1 MKKTQVALAA
11 LALVASTAV
20 LANGVTVSGS
30 LDAGIASQN
39 ATAGGSKEM
48 TFADGNWNGGSYFTL
63 SGSEDA
69 GNGLKVGFTLQTGMN
84 MTNGTMANGGTIP
97 SLDSSA
103 TTSQG
108 VFNRQANISLGGD
121 FGTVVVGQQLNTYI
135 AGAAGTELA
144 NTAFGSFF
152 VNSIVNGAAGG
163 TAGGFFSP
171 NAVSYSLPSIG
182 GFNGT
187 VMHQLRGSEA
197 TTSEAT
203 SASGSMGIGDVKVS
217 AGYITRTD
225 VGTAYTIG
233 GLIPLGAFNVNL
245 RYTSNDP
252 SGVTAAAKQI
262 QFGASY
268 ALTEAVTLSAQH
280 ANRSGSGDGKLTNLS
295 AYYALSKSTGVY
307 AMYSTARDGMN
318 LFYSGGATAAGAS
331 ANSFSVGAVKNF

>member
-30 LDAGIASQN
+30 LDAGIANQN
-39 ATAGGSKEM
+39 AAAGGSKKM
-48 TFADGNWNGGSYFTL
+48 TFADGNWNGGSYFTV

-69 GNGLKVGFTLQTGMN
+69 GSGLKVGFTLQTGFN

-97 SLDSSA
+97 ATDGSA

-108 VFNRQANISLGGD
+108 VFNRQANISVGGD
-121 FGTVVVGQQLNTYI
+121 FGTVTVGQQLNTYI

-152 VNSIVNGAAGG
+152 VNSIVNAANGG
-163 TAGGFFSP
+163 IAGGFFSP
-171 NAVSYSLPSIG
+171 NAISYSLPSIG
-182 GFNGT
+182 GISST
-187 VMHQLRGSEA
+187 ITHQIRGA
-197 TTSEAT
+197 GDRTSEAT
-203 SASGSMGIGDVKVS
+203 SASGSVGIGDVKVS
-217 AGYITRTD
+217 AGYINRTD

-233 GLIPLGAFNVNL
+233 GLVPLGDFNVNL
-245 RYTSNDP
+245 RYTSNNPAGNTD
-252 SGVTAAAKQI
+252 AATQF

-268 ALTEAVTLSAQH
+268 ALSEAVTLSAQH
-280 ANRSGSGDGKLTNLS
+280 ASRSGSGTGKLTNLS

-307 AMYSTARDGMN
+307 AMYSNARDGMGM
-318 LFYSGGATAAGAS
+318 FYSGGATAVGGS
-331 ANSFSVGAVKNF
+331 ANSVAVGAVKNF